1 LAFIPSEWNENLYWI
16 TIEALNNVLKH
27 AQTNK
32 VKVFF
37 RCQEKLL
44 KMEIVDQ
51 GAGFDIALL
60 DGGGMGMHT
69 MRERAEL
76 LGGQLSVTS
85 SPGHGTT
92 VSFRAEI

>member
-1 LAFIPSEWNENLYWI
+1 
-16 TIEALNNVLKH
+16 LNNVLKH

-37 RCQEKLL
+37 RCQNKRLE
-44 KMEIVDQ
+44 MEIVDK

-60 DGGGMGMHT
+60 DGGGMGIRT

-76 LGGQLSVTS
+76 LGGHLSVTS
-85 SPGHGTT
+85 SPGHGTS
-92 VSFRAEI
+92 VLLRAEIKE